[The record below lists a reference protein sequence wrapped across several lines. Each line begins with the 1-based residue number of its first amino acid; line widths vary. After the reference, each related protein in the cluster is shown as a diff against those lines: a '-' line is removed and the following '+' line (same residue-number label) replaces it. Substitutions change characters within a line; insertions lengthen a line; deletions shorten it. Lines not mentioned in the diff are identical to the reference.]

1 MPPDGFT
8 TVTISDELAAKIAR
22 IMSRHK
28 CESYAEAVEYAV
40 NETLVQEGQLTSQE
54 LIEMVADRIE

>member
-8 TVTISDELAAKIAR
+8 TVTISDELAAKLAR
-22 IMSRHK
+22 IIGRHN

-40 NETLVQEGQLTSQE
+40 NETLVQEDQLSSQE
-54 LIEMVADRIE
+54 LIDIVADRI

>member
-8 TVTISDELAAKIAR
+8 SVTISDELAVKLAR
-22 IMSRHK
+22 IMSRHE

-40 NETLVQEGQLTSQE
+40 NETLVQEDQLSIKE
-54 LIEMVADRIE
+54 LVKLMADRVE